1 MRLCIEAMRNH
12 PQRRDAP
19 FERDATALLFVDLQE
34 IFCRPGLDPSHA
46 AWGEDHY
53 YFQRLRETA
62 IPNQV
67 KLLEAARAA
76 GVNVLHTI
84 IEALTKDGRDISLD
98 HRLSNIF
105 IPKGLPEGQPIR
117 ELAPI
122 DNEIVLPKSSSG
134 VFNSTAID
142 YVLKNLGVKYLIIA
156 GVVTDQ
162 CVDMAVRDAAD
173 RGYLVTFPED
183 ASATYSQERHDNAV
197 RAFGGYC
204 LVTDTKT
211 VLARL
216 RDM

>member
-1 MRLCIEAMRNH
+1 MTKY
-12 PQRRDAP
+12 PDRRDAP
-19 FERDATALLFVDLQE
+19 FEPDATALLFVDVQE

-46 AWGEDHY
+46 GWGADHY
-53 YFQRLRETA
+53 FFKRLRETA
-62 IPNQV
+62 IPNQIR
-67 KLLEAARAA
+67 LLKAARAA

-84 IEALTKDGRDISLD
+84 IEALTRDGRDISLD

-105 IPKGLPEGQPIR
+105 IPKGMPEGQPIR
-117 ELAPI
+117 ELSPI
-122 DNEIVLPKSSSG
+122 ENEIVLPKSSSG

-173 RGYLVTFPED
+173 RGYLVTVPED
-183 ASATYSQERHDNAV
+183 ASATYTQERHDHAL

-204 LVTDTKT
+204 WITDTAT
-211 VLARL
+211 VAARLDGLAR
-216 RDM
+216 

>member
-1 MRLCIEAMRNH
+1 MKKY
-12 PQRRDAP
+12 PQRRDVP
-19 FERDATALLFVDLQE
+19 FERDETALLFVDLQE

-53 YFQRLRETA
+53 YFKRLRETA

-67 KLLEAARAA
+67 NLLKAARAA

-117 ELAPI
+117 ELAPTE
-122 DNEIVLPKSSSG
+122 NEIVLPKSSSG

-162 CVDMAVRDAAD
+162 CVDMAVRDASD

-183 ASATYSQERHDNAV
+183 ASATYSQERHDGAV

-204 LVTDTKT
+204 WVTDTKT